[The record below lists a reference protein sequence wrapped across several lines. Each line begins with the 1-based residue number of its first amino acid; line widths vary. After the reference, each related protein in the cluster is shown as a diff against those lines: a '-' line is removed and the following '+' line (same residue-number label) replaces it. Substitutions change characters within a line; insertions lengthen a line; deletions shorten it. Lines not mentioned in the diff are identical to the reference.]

1 MHNFAIC
8 YHEHMKIL
16 FTGGGSWGH
25 ISPIVS
31 VYPYLKR
38 DSKFTEFYW
47 IGSADFEKKAAEDLN
62 IMYIHMRTAKVRR
75 YMSWKNVTDIFVLF
89 ISLFSTFKILRNIK
103 PDVIFS
109 SGGYVSVPVVLIGKL
124 LHIKIIMHEQTV
136 SLGLANK
143 VGTMV
148 ADKILLSSDMSL
160 PFIKSKLYSKV
171 AMVGN
176 PIREELFKPAELVKY
191 FNFKDSEKKILY
203 ITGGSQGCKIIND
216 VIFELLPKLGQSFNI
231 IHQCGK
237 SDYEKGKEFVAIYP
251 DFYIAKEFIGEEIAA
266 IYQHA
271 DIVITRAG
279 ANTVNELAAFDIPSI
294 FVPLEPCNNDE
305 QRKNAES
312 FLKSHKGVI
321 IKQDL
326 LSTNTMLEAIENLQN
341 ETHAK
346 RVIPNNN
353 PAALEIV
360 KQIYSL
366 I

>member
-1 MHNFAIC
+1 
-8 YHEHMKIL
+8 MKIL

-31 VYPYLKR
+31 VYPYLKK
-38 DSKFTEFYW
+38 DDKFTEFYW
-47 IGSADFEKKAAEDLN
+47 IGSADFEKKAAEDLG
-62 IMYIHMRTAKVRR
+62 ITYMYMRTAKVRR
-75 YMSWKNVTDIFVLF
+75 YMSWKNVTDIFVLCA
-89 ISLFSTFKILRNIK
+89 SLFSTFKILRKIK
-103 PDVIFS
+103 PEVIFS
-109 SGGYVSVPVVLIGKL
+109 SGGYVSVPVVLMGKL
-124 LHIKIIMHEQTV
+124 LHIKIVMHEQTV

-171 AMVGN
+171 VVIGN

-191 FNFKDSEKKILY
+191 FNFKDSEKKLLY

-216 VIFELLPKLGQSFNI
+216 VIFELLPKLGEHFNI

-237 SDYEKGKEFVAIYP
+237 SDYEKGKEFTAKFS

-271 DIVITRAG
+271 NIVVTRAG

-305 QRKNAES
+305 QRKNAEN
-312 FLKSHKGVI
+312 FVKSHKGVI
-321 IKQDL
+321 IKQDMLNEDFL
-326 LSTNTMLEAIENLQN
+326 LETVQNLQN
-341 ETHAK
+341 ETMVK

-360 KQIYSL
+360 KQIYLL